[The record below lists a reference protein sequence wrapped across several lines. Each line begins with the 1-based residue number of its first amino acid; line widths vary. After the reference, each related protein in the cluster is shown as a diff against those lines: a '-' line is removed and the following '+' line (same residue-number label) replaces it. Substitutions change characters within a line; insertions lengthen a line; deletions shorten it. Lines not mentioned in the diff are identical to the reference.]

1 MTQAEK
7 NKKIIE
13 NILRRSNTIMTILEA
28 LERYSKQDSTF
39 KNYYL
44 AAGCI
49 NQTILNDFH
58 GFNLDFGIED
68 YDIVYYEED
77 TSYEKEDQRIKAIKK
92 KLMNLK
98 DISLDIK
105 NQKRVPI
112 WYYEK
117 FHKKKKDYTN
127 VEDAISSWT
136 STITCIGVRLEEGK
150 MIINSPYNLDDLI
163 NMIIRPVK
171 KETTRLHYY
180 AKAKKWHQKWPKLEI
195 ISWSK
200 EK

>member
-1 MTQAEK
+1 MEEK
-7 NKKIIE
+7 YQKIVE
-13 NILRRSNTIMTILEA
+13 NILRKSNTIMTILEV
-28 LERYSKQDSTF
+28 LEKYAQEDSTF
-39 KNYYL
+39 KDYYL

-58 GFNLDFGIED
+58 GYNLDYGIED
-68 YDIVYYEED
+68 YDIVYYEDD
-77 TSYEKEDQRIKAIKK
+77 TSYEKEDQRIKNIQNKLIKI
-92 KLMNLK
+92 K

-117 FHKKKKDYTN
+117 YHKKKKEYTS

-150 MIINSPYNLDDLI
+150 MIITSPYGLDDLI

-171 KETTRLHYY
+171 KETSRINYY
-180 AKAKKWHQKWPKLEI
+180 EKAKKWQKKWPKLKI